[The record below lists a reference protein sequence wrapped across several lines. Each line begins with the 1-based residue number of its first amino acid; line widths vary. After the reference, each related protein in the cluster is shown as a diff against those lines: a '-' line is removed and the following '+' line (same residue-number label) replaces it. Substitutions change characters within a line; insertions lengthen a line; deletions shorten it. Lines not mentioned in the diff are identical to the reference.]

1 MEFGKLDAQD
11 SACLQQRPNDCSDH
25 RMIGYEVTNAV
36 LKLDRANNTDLEPK
50 IAK

>member
-11 SACLQQRPNDCSDH
+11 SACLQQRSDDCGDQ
-25 RMIGYEVTNAV
+25 RMDSYELTNAV
-36 LKLDRANNTDLEPK
+36 VKLDRANNTDLEPK